1 MSRPLIQVR
10 ELHHTY
16 LRGTPMETVSLRG
29 VNLAVERGEIVGLI
43 GPTGSG
49 KSTLLQHLNGLL
61 RPQRG
66 DVWVEGQSL
75 ADPNTDLRRIRQRV
89 GLLFQNP
96 EDQLFERYAGNDVA
110 FGPRNLGLGR
120 DEVRERVRRAM
131 EAVGLDFMAFK
142 DRLTVTLSQ
151 GERRRLALAGVLALE
166 PDVLALDE
174 PTAGLDPQGR
184 EELLDYLMRWRAE
197 GGRTIVLASHS
208 MEDLAQLADR
218 VYVLVDGRIVLEG
231 TTRQVFSQGKE
242 LARLGMGV
250 PVATA
255 VMCELQAR
263 GFPVRTD
270 RLTVEEAVAE
280 IRALLEGETGSV
292 LRRVSRKRPQIQSS
306 DKEE

>member
-1 MSRPLIQVR
+1 MSAPLIQVKG
-10 ELHHTY
+10 LHHIY
-16 LRGTPMETVSLRG
+16 LRSTPMEAVSLRG
-29 VNLAVERGEIVGLI
+29 VDLIIERGEIVGLI

-66 DVWVEGQSL
+66 EVWVEGQSL
-75 ADPNTDLRRIRQRV
+75 ADPHTDLRLVRQRV

-96 EDQLFERYAGNDVA
+96 EDQLFERYAGDDVA

-131 EAVGLDFMAFK
+131 EAVGLDFAVFK

-151 GERRRLALAGVLALE
+151 GEQRRLALAGVLALE

-184 EELLDYLMRWRAE
+184 QELLDYLARWRAE
-197 GGRTIVLASHS
+197 RGDTIMLASHT
-208 MEDLAQLADR
+208 MEDLVRLADR
-218 VYVLVDGRIVLEG
+218 VYVLVGGRIVLEG
-231 TTRQVFSQGKE
+231 TPRQVFSQGGE
-242 LARLGMGV
+242 LACLGLGV

-255 VMCELQAR
+255 VMWELRAR
-263 GFPVRTD
+263 GVPVRAD
-270 RLTVEEAVAE
+270 CLTVEEAAVE
-280 IRALLEGETGSV
+280 IKALFHA
-292 LRRVSRKRPQIQSS
+292 
-306 DKEE
+306 